1 MEGSTLLLIFGI
13 IFLILLLLYIVAAYY
28 YGVTPPLD
36 LVPKLTPLNVKTDL
50 YSSNQATTAFI
61 SGAGGTIAGLL
72 NVHMGDR
79 TVALGSTNYTTLLG
93 IVGTVE
99 LQLVPAN
106 ASSPTKST
114 ARLKIGSEVINL
126 PPFPQQ
132 TWVFLAI
139 VREGR
144 RFDVVYNNKIV
155 ASHRLDN
162 YPTATTNTLQMGGPA
177 FLGNAIHVSIVNRKL
192 NLQELAVLRATYS
205 DTTGAP
211 PTPLPFPFP
220 FTLPSFQ
227 NFCLPGLPCNPVT
240 KPPSDSMK
248 QWRSMYS

>member
-1 MEGSTLLLIFGI
+1 MEGSTLLMWFGI
-13 IFLILLLLYIVAAYY
+13 IFIILIVIYAIVAYY
-28 YGVTPPLD
+28 YSVPPPVD
-36 LVPKLTPLNVKTDL
+36 LAPTLTPLNKKTEL
-50 YSSNQATTAFI
+50 ISSNQAVQTFLK
-61 SGAGGTIAGLL
+61 GEGGTIAGLF
-72 NVHMGDR
+72 NVYMGDR
-79 TVALGSTNYTTLLG
+79 TVALGATNYTTLVG

-114 ARLKIGSEVINL
+114 ARLKVGSEIIDL

-139 VREGR
+139 LRQGR
-144 RFDVVYNNKIV
+144 RFDVIYNNKIV

-162 YPTATTNTLQMGGPA
+162 YPTGTTNTLQMGDSA
-177 FLGNAIHVSIVNRKL
+177 FLGNAIHINIVNRRL
-192 NLQELAVLRATYS
+192 SPQELATMRGSIS

-220 FTLPSFQ
+220 FSLPSFQ

-240 KPPSDSMK
+240 TPPKDTMK
-248 QWRSMYS
+248 QWNSMYS

>member
-1 MEGSTLLLIFGI
+1 MQGSTLLMIFGI
-13 IFLILLLLYIVAAYY
+13 IFLILILLYAIAAYY
-28 YGVTPPLD
+28 YAETPPLD
-36 LVPKLTPLNVKTDL
+36 LVPTMTSLNTKTEL
-50 YSSNQATTAFI
+50 QSSDKAIKTFLNGP
-61 SGAGGTIAGLL
+61 SGTIMGLF
-72 NVHMGDR
+72 NVRMGDK

-93 IVGTVE
+93 IVGTME

-114 ARLKIGSEVINL
+114 ARLKIGEEIIDI

-139 VREGR
+139 LREGR
-144 RFDVVYNNKIV
+144 RFDVLYNNKIV
-155 ASHRLDN
+155 ASHRLDK
-162 YPTATTNTLQMGGPA
+162 YPTAQQNPLQMGGPA
-177 FLGNAIHVSIVNRKL
+177 FLGNAIHVNILNRRMTPP
-192 NLQELAVLRATYS
+192 ELATLRATIT

-220 FTLPSFQ
+220 FSLPSFQ

-240 KPPSDSMK
+240 TPPPNKLK
-248 QWRSMYS
+248 QWDSMYS

>member
-1 MEGSTLLLIFGI
+1 MEGSTLLMWFGI
-13 IFLILLLLYIVAAYY
+13 IFLILIIIYAIASYY
-28 YGVTPPLD
+28 YYVAPPVD
-36 LVPKLTPLNVKTDL
+36 LAPTLTPLNKKTDL
-50 YSSNQATTAFI
+50 LSSNQATTTFI
-61 SGAGGTIAGLL
+61 SGQGGTITGLF

-79 TVALGSTNYTTLLG
+79 TVALGATNYKTLVG
-93 IVGTVE
+93 IGGTVE

-114 ARLKIGSEVINL
+114 ARLKIGSEIVNL

-139 VREGR
+139 LREGR
-144 RFDVVYNNKIV
+144 RFDVMYNNKIV

-162 YPTATTNTLQMGGPA
+162 YPRPTQNTLQMGGSA
-177 FLGNAIHVSIVNRKL
+177 FLGNAIHINVVGRRL
-192 NLQELAVLRATYS
+192 APQELATMRASIS

-220 FTLPSFQ
+220 FSLPSFR

-240 KPPSDSMK
+240 TPPADTMK
-248 QWRSMYS
+248 QWNSMYS